1 MLQPCPLNLHVLA
14 QLEGELEVTL
24 GDPLMEELTLASHS
38 GLAPLHL
45 EGAVFGLQLQL
56 VALEASHGNRDAV
69 AVMLPLLDVVRGIGC
84 RLLVEQ
90 AFQLAGHPLEADG
103 IGREVR
109 KIEVTHNPILLI
121 SNRFDSP
128 QARHR
133 HPGNVKI
140 AVSSGCQP
148 LISILRGFIASGTSR
163 ARSMCSRPFLRSA
176 PFTRT

>member
-1 MLQPCPLNLHVLA
+1 MLQLGALHFHVLA

-24 GDPLMEELTLASHS
+24 GNPLMEELTFT
-38 GLAPLHL
+38 GRGPFTTLHL

-56 VALEASHGNRDAV
+56 FALEASHGNRDAIAIV
-69 AVMLPLLDVVRGIGC
+69 IALFDVVRGVSGG
-84 RLLVEQ
+84 LLLEQ

-103 IGREVR
+103 VGIEMR

-121 SNRFDSP
+121 SNRFNSP

-133 HPGNVKI
+133 RPGNFKI
-140 AVSSGCQP
+140 SVNSGYQP

-163 ARSMCSRPFLRSA
+163 TSSMCSKPFFRSA